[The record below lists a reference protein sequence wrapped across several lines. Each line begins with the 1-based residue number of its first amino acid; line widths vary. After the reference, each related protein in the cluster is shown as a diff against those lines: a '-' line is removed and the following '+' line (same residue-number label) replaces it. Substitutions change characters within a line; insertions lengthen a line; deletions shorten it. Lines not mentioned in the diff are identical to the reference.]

1 MKAVVF
7 AYHDMGIA
15 GLEALKK
22 NGFEILS
29 IFTHPDNSDENCWFG
44 SVADWGRRNGIA
56 VFSPEKINDPDWVSW
71 IKDLK
76 PEVIFSFYYRYLLSE
91 EILAVPEMG
100 AFNLH
105 GSLLPAY
112 RGRAPV
118 NWVLVNGERET
129 GVTLHYMVARAD
141 AGDIVG
147 QRRVDIA
154 YSDTAKTLF
163 GKMIQAAAALLD
175 DVLPLIRE
183 RRTPRTP
190 QDLSRG
196 SYFGRRRP
204 EDGRI
209 DWRRPSL
216 KIYNLIRAVTEPYP
230 GAFAFLPDGSKL
242 MVWWAL
248 PEEISGDKALAGEPC
263 GTVSIEDDY
272 VLVRTGD
279 GRIRLL
285 DVELAGKRAVGTEI
299 TKILT
304 PGVIL
309 K

>member
-1 MKAVVF
+1 MKAAVF

-15 GLEALKK
+15 GLEALKR
-22 NGFEILS
+22 NGFEIAS
-29 IFTHPDNSDENCWFG
+29 IFTHPDNPSENCWFG

-56 VFSPEKINDPDWVSW
+56 VFSPEKINSPQW
-71 IKDLK
+71 ISRIRDLK
-76 PEVIFSFYYRYLLSE
+76 PEVIFSFYYRFLLNE
-91 EILAVPEMG
+91 EILAVPEAG

-118 NWVLVNGERET
+118 NWVLVNGEKET
-129 GVTLHYMVARAD
+129 GVTLHYMTARAD

-147 QRRVDIA
+147 QRRVEID
-154 YSDTAKTLF
+154 YFDTARTLF
-163 GKMIQAAAALLD
+163 DKMVRAAAALLD
-175 DVLPLIRE
+175 DVLPLIRQ
-183 RRTPRTP
+183 RRAPRTP

-209 DWRRPSL
+209 DWSRSSL
-216 KIYNLIRAVTEPYP
+216 GIYNLIRAVTEPYP
-230 GAFAFLPDGSKL
+230 GAFTFLPDGGKL
-242 MVWWAL
+242 TVWWAL
-248 PEEISGDKALAGEPC
+248 PEDIPETGAAAGEPC
-263 GTVSIEDDY
+263 GTVSVTSES
-272 VLVRTGD
+272 VLVKTGD

-285 DVELAGKRAVGTEI
+285 DIETAGKRATGRDLL
-299 TKILT
+299 KILT
-304 PGVIL
+304 AGVIL